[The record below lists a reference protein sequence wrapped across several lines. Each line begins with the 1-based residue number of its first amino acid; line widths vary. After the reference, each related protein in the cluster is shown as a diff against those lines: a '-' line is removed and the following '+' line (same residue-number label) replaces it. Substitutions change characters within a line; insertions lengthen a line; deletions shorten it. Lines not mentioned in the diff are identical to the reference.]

1 MSTKR
6 YANIDETGR
15 VSFAAFSSDEEAK
28 ENGYL
33 PYEEET
39 EKPTTPDNVIPH
51 NYTREY
57 VEENGKVIGKWKAYP
72 NYEAIEKLKKEV
84 AATDYKVIK
93 CYEASLVGKEL
104 PYDMDEVHKERQE
117 IRDEINR
124 LEACE

>member
-6 YANIDETGR
+6 YAKIDETGR
-15 VSFAAFSSDEEAK
+15 VNFAAFSSDKEAK

-33 PYEEET
+33 PYEEEA

-57 VEENGKVIGKWKAYP
+57 VEEDGKVIGKWEAYP

-84 AATDYKVIK
+84 AASDYKVIK

-104 PYDMDEVHKERQE
+104 PYDMNEVHKERQE